1 MITFNPMLNETEL
14 IGNKI
19 GYLRPRKIKLA
30 DILLVLI
37 SSGVAAYAIYELVRT
52 SF

>member
-1 MITFNPMLNETEL
+1 MKAYEVTGTDITR
-14 IGNKI
+14 I
-19 GYLRPRKIKLA
+19 GYLRPRRAKLA